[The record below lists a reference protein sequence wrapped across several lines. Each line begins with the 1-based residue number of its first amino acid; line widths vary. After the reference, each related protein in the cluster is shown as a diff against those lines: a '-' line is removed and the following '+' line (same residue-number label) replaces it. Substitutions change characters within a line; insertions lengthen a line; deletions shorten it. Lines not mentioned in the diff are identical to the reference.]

1 ACYFCS
7 PDIIVT
13 LIEAGAEI
21 DAQTEQGR
29 TALHELCRSPTLNNE
44 TLLAEIACIL
54 IDADN
59 MTKSSI
65 YANVFVLAAYHNHPS
80 VVLVLLESHS
90 FINHTDQQGWTALH
104 WAIDRDH
111 VDVVQLLID
120 KGIRTDIRSHRGEL
134 AISRV
139 KSCRIHDI
147 MKHIKR
153 QSLSL
158 ADKSSMQVTS
168 SISMIDLEKI

>member
-1 ACYFCS
+1 

-54 IDADN
+54 IDAG
-59 MTKSSI
+59 
-65 YANVFVLAAYHNHPS
+65 ANVNQIDKDHFTPLLYAAYHNHPS

-134 AISRV
+134 AISRT

-158 ADKSSMQVTS
+158 VDKSSMQVTS
-168 SISMIDLEKI
+168 SISMINLEKI